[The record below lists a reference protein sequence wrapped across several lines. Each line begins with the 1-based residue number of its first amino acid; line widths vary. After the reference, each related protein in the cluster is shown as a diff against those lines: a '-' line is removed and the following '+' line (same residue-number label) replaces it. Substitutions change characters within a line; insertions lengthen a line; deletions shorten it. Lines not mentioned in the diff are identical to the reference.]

1 MSYQSELALEELT
14 ISQLVSKGYERIR
27 LKDDQALINN
37 FRQILNERHMDK
49 LNHEPLSDTEFDR
62 LMTQING
69 KSVFDSAMI
78 LRDKFVL
85 KRDDESEVYLEF
97 FNTEKW
103 CQNRFQVTNQVTVN
117 DTYKGR
123 YDITLLINGLP
134 VTQIELKRSGVA
146 FSEAFNQVERYRR
159 HNFTGLFRYV
169 QLFVISNSV
178 ETRYYANS
186 DKEINKSHMFYWSDE
201 KNNRINNLKD
211 FVESFLEPCHLAKM
225 IARYMVVNET
235 DRILMAMRPYQVY
248 AVEAIINRALE
259 TNNNG
264 YVWHTTG
271 SGKTLTSFKASQL
284 LAKEPGISKVIF
296 LVDRRDL
303 DSQTLA
309 EFNKFEKGAVD
320 MTNNT
325 YTLLNQLGDRSK
337 TLIVTTIQ
345 KMANAI
351 KRNHPV
357 MKQYETEKVV
367 FIIDECHRTQFG
379 EMHRLIKQQFKNT
392 QYFGFTGTP
401 RFLENKSQDGRSTA
415 DIFEKSLHNYLIKD
429 AIRDGNVLGFSVE
442 YINTFKNEVDTT
454 NEEFVE
460 SINTDEVWMADERI
474 QMVAG
479 HIYRNHHKKTR
490 NQQYSAIFATQK
502 IPMAMKYYR
511 ALKAL
516 SEREG
521 ENGLKIAT
529 IFTYQPNQDMRDGE
543 VTEHAK
549 DELESVIKDYNQTF
563 GTNFSTDTYDSYFAD
578 ISKRVKKGIKDQKI
592 DILIVVNMFLT
603 GFDSKVLNTL
613 YVDKNLKHHD
623 LIQAYSRTNRIEKE
637 TKPYGNIVAYRNLKK
652 ATDDAIKLFS
662 ETNDTEVVLS
672 QSYNFYLAKFLKTL
686 SELYKMAPEPS
697 QVDAIEDEEKQK
709 EFVETF
715 KQLSKT
721 LLMMKTFDEFEFN
734 EAVLEIDQQ
743 TYEDFKGKYLY
754 LYEMTKRRND
764 SDKASILE
772 DIDFEIEIMRNDM
785 INVSY
790 ILNLLR
796 DINLE
801 DTKERDKTREQ
812 IHKLLDKADDE
823 NLRLKRDLIRA
834 FLDKVVPN
842 LLPGSSIDDAFMDFE
857 EEEKQKAIELFSKKF
872 EYPQQQLN
880 RLVSEFEFSGQLDRS
895 EVGKPLSGGLITKRK
910 KIDEIQTFI
919 KETSKIYSNEN

>member
-1 MSYQSELALEELT
+1 MYQSEHALEELT
-14 ISQLVSKGYERIR
+14 ISQLVAKGYERIQI
-27 LKDDQALINN
+27 KDDEVLLDN

-49 LNHEPLSDTEFDR
+49 LKNEPLTDAEFDR

-85 KRDDESEVYLEF
+85 TRDDESKVYLEF

-103 CQNRFQVTNQVTVN
+103 CQNKFQVTNQVTVH

-123 YDITLLINGLP
+123 YDITILINGLP
-134 VTQIELKRSGVA
+134 ATQIELKRSGVA

-159 HNFTGLFRYV
+159 HNFTGLFRYI

-186 DKEINKSHMFYWSDE
+186 DKEINKSNMFYWSDE
-201 KNNRINNLKD
+201 ENNRINNLKE
-211 FVESFLEPCHLAKM
+211 FAETFLEPCHLAKM
-225 IARYMVVNET
+225 IARYMVVNES

-264 YVWHTTG
+264 YIWHTTG

-320 MTNNT
+320 MTDNT
-325 YTLLNQLGDRSK
+325 HTLLKQLGDRSK
-337 TLIVTTIQ
+337 SLIVTTIQ
-345 KMANAI
+345 KMAHAI
-351 KRNHPV
+351 KRQDPV
-357 MKQYETEKVV
+357 MAQYETEKVV

-379 EMHRLIKQQFKNT
+379 EMHRLIKQQFKNA

-401 RFLENKSQDGRSTA
+401 RFEENKSQDGRATA
-415 DIFEKSLHNYLIKD
+415 DIFEKCLHKYLIKD

-454 NEEFVE
+454 NEEYVE

-474 QMVAG
+474 QMVAE

-490 NQQYSAIFATQK
+490 NGQYSAILATQK
-502 IPMAMKYYR
+502 IPMAMKYYH

-516 SEREG
+516 SEQEG
-521 ENGLKIAT
+521 KNGLKIAT

-549 DELESVIKDYNQTF
+549 DQLESVIKDYNKTF
-563 GTNFSTDTYDSYFAD
+563 GTNYSTDTYNSYFAD
-578 ISKRVKKGIKDQKI
+578 ISKRVKQGIKDNKI

-652 ATDDAIKLFS
+652 ATDDAIQLFS
-662 ETNDTEVVLS
+662 TTDNTETVLS
-672 QSYNFYLAKFLKTL
+672 QSYDSYLKVFLKTL
-686 SELYKMAPEPS
+686 GELYTMAPDPS
-697 QVDAIEDEEKQK
+697 SVDQIEDEEQQK
-709 EFVETF
+709 TFVETF

-721 LLMMKTFDEFEFN
+721 LLMLKTFDEFEFD
-734 EAVLEIDQQ
+734 EAILEIDQQ
-743 TYEDFKGKYLY
+743 TYEEYKGKYLH
-754 LYEMTKRRND
+754 LYEETKKRKEA
-764 SDKASILE
+764 DKVSVLD
-772 DIDFEIEIMRNDM
+772 DIDFEIEIMRNDI

-796 DINLE
+796 EINLE
-801 DTKERDKTREQ
+801 DKKEQNKMRQQ
-812 IHKLLDKADDE
+812 IHDLLDKADDE

-834 FLDKVVPN
+834 FLDKVVPT

-857 EEEKQKAIELFSKKF
+857 EEEKQKAIESFSKKF

-880 RLVSEFEFSGQLDRS
+880 RLVSEYEFSGQLDRS
-895 EVGKPLSGGLITKRK
+895 EVGKPLAGGLLTKRK
-910 KIDEIQTFI
+910 KIDEVQTFI
-919 KETSKIYSNEN
+919 KETSKIYSSEM

>member
-1 MSYQSELALEELT
+1 MYQSEHALEELT
-14 ISQLVSKGYERIR
+14 ISQLVAKGYERIQI
-27 LKDDQALINN
+27 KDNEALLDN

-49 LNHEPLSDTEFDR
+49 LNDEPLTDAEFDR

-85 KRDDESEVYLEF
+85 TRDDESKVYLEF

-103 CQNRFQVTNQVTVN
+103 CQNKFQVTNQVTVH

-123 YDITLLINGLP
+123 YDITILINGLP

-159 HNFTGLFRYV
+159 HNFTGLFRYI

-201 KNNRINNLKD
+201 ENNRINNLKE
-211 FVESFLEPCHLAKM
+211 FAETFLEPCHLAKM
-225 IARYMVVNET
+225 IARYMVVNES

-264 YVWHTTG
+264 YIWHTTG

-309 EFNKFEKGAVD
+309 EFNKFEKDAVD
-320 MTNNT
+320 MTDNT
-325 YTLLNQLGDRSK
+325 HTLLKQLGDRSK
-337 TLIVTTIQ
+337 SLIVTTIQ
-345 KMANAI
+345 KMAHAI
-351 KRNHPV
+351 KRQDPV
-357 MKQYETEKVV
+357 MAQYETEKVV

-379 EMHRLIKQQFKNT
+379 EMHRLIKQQFKNA

-401 RFLENKSQDGRSTA
+401 RFEENKSQDGRATA
-415 DIFEKSLHNYLIKD
+415 DIFEKCLHKYLIKD

-454 NEEFVE
+454 NEEYVE

-474 QMVAG
+474 QMVAE

-490 NQQYSAIFATQK
+490 NGQYSAILATQK
-502 IPMAMKYYR
+502 IPMAMKYYH

-516 SEREG
+516 SEQEG
-521 ENGLKIAT
+521 KNGLKIAT

-549 DELESVIKDYNQTF
+549 DQLESVIKDYNKTF
-563 GTNFSTDTYDSYFAD
+563 GTNYSTDTYNSYFAD
-578 ISKRVKKGIKDQKI
+578 ISKRVKQGIKDNKI

-652 ATDDAIKLFS
+652 ATDDAIQLFS
-662 ETNDTEVVLS
+662 TTDNTESVLS
-672 QSYNFYLAKFLKTL
+672 QSYDYYLNVFLKTL
-686 SELYKMAPEPS
+686 GELYTMAPDPS
-697 QVDAIEDEEKQK
+697 SVDQIEDEEQQK
-709 EFVETF
+709 TFVETF

-721 LLMMKTFDEFEFN
+721 LLMLKTFDEFEFD
-734 EAVLEIDQQ
+734 EAVLEINQQ
-743 TYEDFKGKYLY
+743 TYEEYKGKYLH
-754 LYEMTKRRND
+754 LYEETKKRKEA
-764 SDKASILE
+764 DKVSVLD
-772 DIDFEIEIMRNDM
+772 DIDFEIEIMRNDI

-796 DINLE
+796 EINLE
-801 DTKERDKTREQ
+801 DKKEQNKMRQQ
-812 IHKLLDKADDE
+812 IHVLLDKADDE

-834 FLDKVVPN
+834 FLDKVVPT

-857 EEEKQKAIELFSKKF
+857 EEEKQKAIESFSKKF

-880 RLVSEFEFSGQLDRS
+880 RLVSEYEFSGQLDRS
-895 EVGKPLSGGLITKRK
+895 EVGKPLKGGLLVKRK
-910 KIDEIQTFI
+910 KIDDVQTFV
-919 KETSKIYSNEN
+919 KETAKIYGSEI